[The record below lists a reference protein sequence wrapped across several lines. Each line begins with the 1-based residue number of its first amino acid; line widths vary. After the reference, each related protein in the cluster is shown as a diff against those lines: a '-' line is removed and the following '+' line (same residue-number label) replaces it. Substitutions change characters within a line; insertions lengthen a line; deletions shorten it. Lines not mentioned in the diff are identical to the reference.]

1 MVQFNVSVT
10 LEKHTKPKHKLELEL
25 EERMSKILAEEID
38 WELIS
43 EMMVSAGWTIVN
55 LSRFKDRYH
64 AIDIDSW
71 IEENCSGKHMK
82 RSKTYVFEKSQDAE
96 WFSLRWL

>member
-1 MVQFNVSVT
+1 MNMTATQV
-10 LEKHTKPKHKLELEL
+10 LEKQYADAAAQA
-25 EERMSKILAEEID
+25 IAEEID

-43 EMMVSAGWTIVN
+43 DMMVSAGWTIVN